1 MEVQTKMSNDE
12 KKADNDSVRAIASTF
27 NTLNRLVR
35 EKETL
40 NTTIPE
46 VTLPAEY
53 SDQSTPDV
61 IEDEA
66 FANQCEQVAALQ
78 FSGQKKE
85 FICKTL
91 EIELRDYKK
100 IVLSQE
106 FVDIKKRIAEDQKV
120 NILSKILGQVDAAVI
135 ALAELMDTADEDRV
149 RLNAAALVLE
159 HASRLLE
166 EQKSQFPNIQNVIR
180 DAAQTGEPVIMNL
193 AQVILN
199 QRRERGLDK

>member
-1 MEVQTKMSNDE
+1 MSNDE
-12 KKADNDSVRAIASTF
+12 KKADNDSVRSIAATF

-35 EKETL
+35 EKEALVVAT
-40 NTTIPE
+40 PE
-46 VTLPAEY
+46 VNLTADY
-53 SDQSTPDV
+53 HNQSLPDV

-85 FICKTL
+85 AICKTL

-100 IVLSQE
+100 IVLSQD
-106 FVDIKKRIAEDQKV
+106 FIDIKKRIAEDQKV
-120 NILSKILGQVDAAVI
+120 NILSKILGQVDSAVM
-135 ALAELMDTADEDRV
+135 ALAELMNTADEDRT

-166 EQKSQFPNIQNVIR
+166 DQKSQFPNIQNVIR
-180 DAAQTGEPVIMNL
+180 DAATSGEPVIMNL
-193 AQVILN
+193 AQVIMN
-199 QRRERGLDK
+199 QRAERGLK

>member
-1 MEVQTKMSNDE
+1 MSNDE

-35 EKETL
+35 EKESLVAST
-40 NTTIPE
+40 PE
-46 VTLPAEY
+46 TTLPAQY
-53 SDQSTPDV
+53 SEQSDIDV
-61 IEDEA
+61 LEDEA

-78 FSGQKKE
+78 FAGQKKE
-85 FICKTL
+85 SICKTL

-106 FVDIKKRIAEDQKV
+106 FIDIKKRIAEDQKV
-120 NILSKILGQVDAAVI
+120 NILSKILGQVDSAVM

-149 RLNAAALVLE
+149 KLNAAALVLE

-180 DAAQTGEPVIMNL
+180 DAAESGQPVIMNL
-193 AQVILN
+193 ASVILN

>member
-1 MEVQTKMSNDE
+1 MSNDE
-12 KKADNDSVRAIASTF
+12 KKADNDSVRAIASSF

-35 EKETL
+35 EKTELVAST
-40 NTTIPE
+40 PE
-46 VTLPAEY
+46 ISLPAEY
-53 SDQSTPDV
+53 SDQSSTDV
-61 IEDEA
+61 LEDEA

-85 FICKTL
+85 AICTTL
-91 EIELRDYKK
+91 EIELKDYKK
-100 IVLSQE
+100 IVVSQE
-106 FVDIKKRIAEDQKV
+106 FIDIKKRIAEDNKV
-120 NILSKILGQVDAAVI
+120 NILSKILNQVDSAVM

-180 DAAQTGEPVIMNL
+180 DAATTGEPVIMNL

-199 QRRERGLDK
+199 QRRERGLDR

>member
-1 MEVQTKMSNDE
+1 MSNED
-12 KKADNDSVRAIASTF
+12 KRNDNDSVRAIASTF

-35 EKETL
+35 EKSDL
-40 NTTIPE
+40 AATTPE
-46 VTLPAEY
+46 ISLPDTY
-53 SDQSTPDV
+53 NNQSLPDV
-61 IEDEA
+61 VEDEE

-85 FICKTL
+85 AICKTL
-91 EIELRDYKK
+91 EIELKDYKK

-106 FVDIKKRIAEDQKV
+106 FVDIKKRIAEDQKI
-120 NILSKILGQVDAAVI
+120 NILSKILGQVDSAVM

-166 EQKSQFPNIQNVIR
+166 EQKNQFPNIQNVIR
-180 DAAQTGEPVIMNL
+180 DAAATGEPVIMNL
-193 AQVILN
+193 AQVIMN
-199 QRRERGLDK
+199 QRAERGLK